1 MLVKNIV
8 GVGFVG
14 HMSKIPVDHVTELLR
29 GLVLWRGKSSK
40 NGLILRSF
48 AFMIF
53 YLLRT
58 RGLMNKFNRIYVT
71 TYSNDNTY
79 VRTSSILLMQSNPL
93 ESVDITAP
101 PASTN
106 SLLRVP
112 FMEIMLNGSP
122 C

>member
-1 MLVKNIV
+1 
-8 GVGFVG
+8 
-14 HMSKIPVDHVTELLR
+14 MSKIPVDHVTELLR

-40 NGLILRSF
+40 KGLI
-48 AFMIF
+48 
-53 YLLRT
+53 LRT